1 MTINKLFGICYGDE
15 KLEKF
20 DYSDYDVIV
29 FDEIYFHNVGKWA
42 LIWSFC
48 KNNPDKIIL
57 ATGDTKQLKNPET
70 ISNTISFEKYADH
83 CIGLVFKNCIMLC
96 ECKRLKAEEDR
107 NKLKEIKR
115 LIFNNEPIQNIIEKY
130 FGWADGSEI
139 CENNKAYTNKTCKEV
154 SKKIET

>member
-1 MTINKLFGICYGDE
+1 MM
-15 KLEKF
+15 
-20 DYSDYDVIV
+20 SV
-29 FDEIYFHNVGKWA
+29 FFYEIYFHNVGKWA
-42 LIWSFC
+42 LIWNFC

-70 ISNTISFEKYADH
+70 ISNTINFEKYADH

-115 LIFNNEPIQNIIEKY
+115 LNFNNEILLKNISGGLMAVRFVKTTKPILIRLAK
-130 FGWADGSEI
+130 G
-139 CENNKAYTNKTCKEV
+139 
-154 SKKIET
+154 